1 MLSTLD
7 HKETWQLSEITQEI
21 ICKQTDFVAFCSLAL
36 AYVNNIEDFTWHRV
50 KIGKSYEKTQ
60 CFQ

>member
-21 ICKQTDFVAFCSLAL
+21 ISKQILWLSVVFAL